1 MRALEQRF
9 PTLYHDVVNEYDPK
23 TQKTEEKR
31 TAKENPPS
39 LHDVI
44 AAVCST
50 HRVTDASLIKD
61 LTATVTEFT
70 APPPEPAAEKKKKAT
85 KESE

>member
-1 MRALEQRF
+1 MRPLEERF
-9 PTLYHDVVNEYDPK
+9 PTLYHDIVHERTAGTDEIK
-23 TQKTEEKR
+23 EKR
-31 TAKENPPS
+31 TPKENPPS

-50 HRVTDASLIKD
+50 HRVTDLSLIKD

-70 APPPEPAAEKKKKAT
+70 APPPKPAEEKKKKAT

>member
-31 TAKENPPS
+31 TPKENPPS

-50 HRVTDASLIKD
+50 HRVTDASLVKD

-70 APPPEPAAEKKKKAT
+70 APPKVAEKKAEKKP
-85 KESE
+85 S